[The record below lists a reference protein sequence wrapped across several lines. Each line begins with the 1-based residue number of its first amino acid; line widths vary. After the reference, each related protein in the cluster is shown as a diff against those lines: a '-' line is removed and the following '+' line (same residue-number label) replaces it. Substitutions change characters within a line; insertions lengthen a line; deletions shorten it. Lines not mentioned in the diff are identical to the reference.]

1 MFTDRFK
8 IYVMSADDSLEKIL
22 RGFPLPNDCTVDI
35 IHADSMETIAGEED
49 TAVIMD
55 CREWIMAEMPETKA
69 RFSVLL
75 TNADNMPE
83 VGVLEKASDVW
94 IMPSKVG
101 NALLKVHFSRL
112 INTMIGVSE
121 NRRLKICFDTA
132 IDSIPDLVWFKNS
145 VGEHLIVNDSFCKA
159 VEKTKEQIFKKGH
172 YYIWDISES
181 EYAKGNYVCLE
192 SEQTVI
198 EARTTCTFDEKV
210 KTKKGMRLFHT
221 YKSPLIDKTGE
232 IFGTCGIAHDVTDI
246 QNTNNELDVVL
257 DSIPYAVIV
266 DDISGKV
273 LSTNSKFSEYFPK
286 TGNLVGKDFNKW
298 KRSILRRKTINSD
311 GNVEIVRGEG
321 SEQKTLIFMEEPIF
335 DIFHDKIG
343 NIYIFRDVTLER
355 KFEQQTLRSANTD
368 FMTGLHNR
376 RSLFSYLSE
385 ISAGTQISLLMI
397 DLDNFKKVNDT
408 FGHQRGDEAL
418 LETSRL
424 LNKCFPND
432 FIARLGGDEFLVVI
446 EGEHTRAEL
455 EDEGIK
461 VLNALCR
468 YYRTRKEFMNMS
480 ASIGIATTHITE
492 DGDSVDNLILNSDNA
507 MYLAKNSGKSAVRF
521 YEGN

>member
-1 MFTDRFK
+1 MFTARFK
-8 IYVMSADDSLEKIL
+8 IYIMSADNTLEKRL
-22 RGFPLPNDCTVDI
+22 KEFPLPEDHTVEI
-35 IHADSMETIAGEED
+35 IHADSTEIIDKED
-49 TAVIMD
+49 DCAVVID
-55 CREWIMAEMPETKA
+55 CREWIIAEMPKTKA
-69 RFSVLL
+69 HFTVLL
-75 TNADNMPE
+75 VSADNMPE
-83 VGVLEKASDVW
+83 ANVLWQADDLW
-94 IMPSKVG
+94 IMPKKSG
-101 NALLKVHFSRL
+101 DDILWIHFNRL
-112 INTMIGVSE
+112 IKTMTGIAE
-121 NRRLKICFDTA
+121 NRRLKICFETA

-145 VGEHLIVNDSFCKA
+145 IGEHLIVNDSFCKA

-181 EYAKGNYVCLE
+181 EYAQGDFVCLE

-198 EARTTCTFDEKV
+198 EARKTCTFDEKV
-210 KTKKGMRLFHT
+210 QTKRGMRLFHT
-221 YKSPLIDKTGE
+221 YKSPLIDKSGE

-286 TGNLVGKDFNKW
+286 TGELVGKDFNRW
-298 KRSILRRKTINSD
+298 KRSVLRRKTINAD
-311 GNVEIVRGEG
+311 GNTEIVRGEG
-321 SEQKTLIFMEEPIF
+321 AEQKTLVFMEEPIY

-343 NIYIFRDVTLER
+343 NIYIFRDITLER
-355 KFEQQTLRSANTD
+355 KLEQQTLRSANTD

-376 RSLFSYLSE
+376 RSLFTYLAE
-385 ISAGTQISLLMI
+385 IGVGTQISLLMI

-424 LNKCFPND
+424 LNKCFPAD

-446 EGEHTRAEL
+446 KGEHTREEL
-455 EDEGIK
+455 IDEGERT
-461 VLNALCR
+461 LNTLCA

-480 ASIGIATTHITE
+480 ASIGIATTRITE
-492 DGDSVDNLILNSDNA
+492 DGESVDNLILNSDSA
-507 MYLAKNSGKSAVRF
+507 MYNAKNSGKAAVRF
-521 YEGN
+521 YEG